1 VFAMSGSW
9 RLVDPT
15 PSPPTSVGA
24 MVRLPLTGRAN
35 EADTGASDGARVL
48 LEAERQ
54 QALQRFAALTGDFN
68 EVVAAS
74 RDSNADDEHDPEGA
88 TIAFER
94 SQVAA
99 LALQVRGHVA
109 EVDAA
114 IQRLDGGTYGICERC
129 GQPIARA
136 RLEARPAART
146 CISCASA
153 AR

>member
-1 VFAMSGSW
+1 M
-9 RLVDPT
+9 
-15 PSPPTSVGA
+15 
-24 MVRLPLTGRAN
+24 
-35 EADTGASDGARVL
+35 DGAREL
-48 LEAERQ
+48 LEAERH
-54 QALQRFAALTGDFN
+54 QALRRLAALTGDFD

-99 LALQVRGHVA
+99 LVLQVRRHLA

-114 IQRLDGGTYGICERC
+114 IERLEGGTYGNCERC
-129 GQPIARA
+129 GQPIAKA

-146 CISCASA
+146 CIGCAHLSA
-153 AR
+153 P